1 MMSFERYLIGQG
13 YTAKTVKRYRSWE
26 REFKRYFKNQQL
38 EQLTYNE
45 LLSYFREKQ
54 EQGLTRSTLVHILA
68 RIKRYYA
75 YLGVDNPLEN
85 FRLRG
90 YQEIKQQRYLSG
102 ETLEDLMS
110 KSQALTTWQQVL
122 VSLLVYQGL
131 AVEELAQLRIQDIN
145 LQSSVINV
153 PASNLAARQ
162 LDLQA
167 RQLLPLI
174 GYTQGKAPLS
184 KLFPKLGKKR
194 VSSYYPTIRKQ
205 LGHSFEP
212 STIRRSRIR
221 LWIEEAGLLA
231 AQYRA
236 GHRSIVTTQDYQR
249 AESEVLRSLFEN
261 LHPLF

>member
-1 MMSFERYLIGQG
+1 MSFERYLIGQG

-26 REFKRYFKNQQL
+26 REFKRYFKNQDI

-45 LLSYFREKQ
+45 LLCYFREKQ

-90 YQEIKQQRYLSG
+90 YSSAKIKRYLSAA
-102 ETLEDLMS
+102 ELEKLVS
-110 KSQALTTWQQVL
+110 KGQALSAWQQVL

-131 AVEELAQLRIQDIN
+131 AVEELAQLRVQDVE
-145 LQSSVINV
+145 LQNSVINV
-153 PASNLAARQ
+153 PASNLAARE
-162 LDLQA
+162 LDLKA
-167 RQLLPLI
+167 RQLLPI
-174 GYTQGKAPLS
+174 IRYTQGKAPLS
-184 KLFPKLGKKR
+184 KLFPQLGKKR
-194 VSSYYPTIRKQ
+194 ASNYYPNIRKQ

-212 STIRRSRIR
+212 STLRRSRIR

-249 AESEVLRSLFEN
+249 AESEVLRNLFEN